1 MLCETHKSLLRLN
14 TFGIEACARVFIRY
28 DTEREL
34 EQAIRLCGTEYAG
47 MPTLHIGGGSNLLFV
62 GDFHGVVLLS
72 AVKGVEVLSEDD
84 CEVTLKVGAGETHD
98 RWVQYA
104 VSHGWHGLENLSL
117 IPGQVGASAVQ
128 NIGAYG
134 VEASDVISS
143 VEGIGLDTGEKRV
156 WDVEDCGYGYRTSV
170 FKNALKGKY
179 AITHV
184 TYRLAKTYVPRLG
197 YGGLETALHKCGLEA
212 DTVSAQ
218 EVRDLVSE
226 IRREKLPDPAVTGNA
241 GSFFMNP
248 VVDNSLCDKLLARY
262 PSMPHF
268 NVDTAHSKIPAGWLI
283 EQCGWKGR
291 SLGKAGVHPRQAL
304 VLVNKGG
311 ATGADILALSKAI
324 SEDVGERFGISLTPE
339 VNIVMSSPHNGT

>member
-1 MLCETHKSLLRLN
+1 MLCETHKSLLRYN
-14 TFGIEACARVFIRY
+14 TFGIEASARAFVQY
-28 DTEREL
+28 GTEREL
-34 EQAIRLCGTEYAG
+34 EQAIRLCNTKYAG
-47 MPTLHIGGGSNLLFV
+47 LPVFHMGGGSNLLFA
-62 GDFHGVVLLS
+62 GDYDGVVLLS
-72 AVKGVEVLSEDD
+72 AVKGVEVVCVDNR
-84 CEVTLKVGAGETHD
+84 EVTLKVGAGETHD
-98 RWVQYA
+98 QWVQYA

-143 VEGIGLDTGEKRV
+143 VEGVRLDNGEKHV
-156 WDVEDCGYGYRTSV
+156 WDAEDCGYGYRVSV

-179 AITHV
+179 AITRV
-184 TYRLAKTYVPRLG
+184 TYKLAKTYVPRLG
-197 YGGLETALHKCGLEA
+197 YGGLEAAMRARGLRA

-218 EVRDLVSE
+218 EVRHLVSE
-226 IRREKLPDPAVTGNA
+226 IRIEKLPDPAVTGNA

-248 VVDNSLCDKLLARY
+248 VVDNDLCDKLLARY

-268 NVDTAHSKIPAGWLI
+268 TVDTAHSKIPAGWLI

-304 VLVNKGG
+304 VLVNNGG
-311 ATGADILALSKAI
+311 ATGADILALSRAI
-324 SEDVGERFGISLTPE
+324 SEDVGERFGIFLTPE
-339 VNIVMSSPHNGT
+339 VNIVGGL